1 MAGMLLKYLPLL
13 ALVGPAHLL
22 APSAAP
28 PLAPSAAPPAVHQP
42 ALAPAPAEGTGSSGP
57 NQLAFQRLLKMIGEL
72 SYRSGDLSYR
82 SGDLGE
88 LEENEQALY
97 RNLLAYV
104 VSSHRPG
111 ASEYTENNR
120 HPMSYFKE
128 NLPEEVENFL
138 TDGQG
143 LDSRKEAGAGDDEVE
158 ARPGIYFN
166 LRNAALNVQESAESA
181 DDVTFSEDRDQNE
194 IGEDFAKLRGAGKEG
209 VYFSLRD
216 VQNN

>member
-1 MAGMLLKYLPLL
+1 MAAMLLKCLPLL

-28 PLAPSAAPPAVHQP
+28 PLAPAAPPAVQP
-42 ALAPAPAEGTGSSGP
+42 ALAPAPAEETGSSGP
-57 NQLAFQRLLKMIGEL
+57 NQLAFQRLLKMIGE
-72 SYRSGDLSYR
+72 LSYR

-111 ASEYTENNR
+111 ASEYTEDNR
-120 HPMSYFKE
+120 HPMSYLKE

-158 ARPGIYFN
+158 SRPGIYFN
-166 LRNAALNVQESAESA
+166 LRNAALNAQESAESA
-181 DDVTFSEDRDQNE
+181 DDVTPSEDGDQNE